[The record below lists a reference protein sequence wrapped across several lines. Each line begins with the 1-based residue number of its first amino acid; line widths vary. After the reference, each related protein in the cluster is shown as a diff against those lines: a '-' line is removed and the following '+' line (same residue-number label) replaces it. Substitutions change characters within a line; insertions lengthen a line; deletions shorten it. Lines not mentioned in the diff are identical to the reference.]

1 MTRQLTDEETKEVIE
16 LCSKHR
22 SASSCIWSLNML
34 RALENGVKGN
44 KWYSLKDKICREI
57 ALKYG
62 FYKVFRNDGGSGVD
76 GQTIKMFD
84 QNLEENITALSQK
97 LESNQ
102 YVPMPTKRV
111 YIDKPGSA
119 VKRPLGIPTVVQ
131 RSVEATFKLALE
143 PIFEKEFLDC
153 NYGFRPQRST
163 KDALREV
170 AKTLEE
176 GNKIIID
183 ADIKGYF
190 DTIDHSL
197 LLEFIKERIADKWV
211 LSYLKKFLKNDI
223 MENLK
228 TWKPTMGS
236 PQGSVL
242 SPLLSNIYLH
252 KLDKRMTDEGF
263 KMIRYAD
270 DFVVICKTNEEAT
283 KGLQII
289 KEVMADLKLT
299 LHPDKTKIVEVT
311 KEDGF
316 EFLGY
321 LFLEN
326 SRRPRNKSLL
336 DFRRKVKDKTPRK
349 QGKSLAKVIDVLK
362 PILIGWYAYFK
373 NVKNWPTI
381 FRSLD
386 GFVRRRLRSI
396 LAKFHKKKGSHRMI
410 DNFKYTNKFFQDLG
424 LFSLQKAHEKD
435 VALAKGNL

>member
-1 MTRQLTDEETKEVIE
+1 MTKQLTDEERKEVLE

-44 KWYSLKDKICREI
+44 KWYSLKDKICRET

-62 FYKVFRNDGGSGVD
+62 FYKVLRNDGGRGVD

-84 QNLEENITALSQK
+84 QNLEANITALSHK

-102 YVPMPTKRV
+102 YEPMPTKRV

-131 RSVEATFKLALE
+131 RTVEATFKFALE

-153 NYGFRPQRST
+153 SYGFRPQRST

-170 AKTLEE
+170 TKMLDE
-176 GNKIIID
+176 GNKIVID

-190 DTIDHSL
+190 DTIDHAL
-197 LLEFIKERIADKWV
+197 LMEFIKERIADKWV
-211 LSYLKKFLKNDI
+211 LSYLKRFLKNDI

-236 PQGSVL
+236 PQGGVL

-270 DFVVICKTNEEAT
+270 DFVVMCKTIEEST
-283 KGLQII
+283 RGLQVI
-289 KEVMADLKLT
+289 KEVIADLKLT

-311 KEDGF
+311 KEVGF

-326 SRRPRNKSLL
+326 KRRPRNKSLIA
-336 DFRRKVKDKTPRK
+336 FRRKVKEKTPRK
-349 QGKSLAKVIDVLK
+349 LGNSLAKVIGVLK
-362 PILIGWYAYFK
+362 PILTGWYAYFK
-373 NVKNWPTI
+373 NVKNSPKV
-381 FRSLD
+381 FNSLD

-396 LAKFHKKKGSHRMI
+396 LAKFHKKKGSHRNL

-424 LFSLQKAHEKD
+424 LFSLQNAHEKD